1 MEEDNVLVLNN
12 FITEMELDYLYC
24 GNKRYIKFCKKLYSV
39 DIDKWSKYFW
49 KLYITDVFEEKIKEQ
64 LSNIKDINNISKEI
78 VENLQEE
85 RQRIVTYGYI
95 QGYVFGYTNFC
106 LNSEFSK
113 TCEAVLKDKNK
124 AKIHISDI
132 MRSRHIKGYQV
143 YMDEEINKNNH
154 QEYIRDTIKDY
165 CDQQIYGVLNGLLSS
180 NVDIVYKTVQDILIK
195 DCIQKNKDGIWD
207 GIIFKVTSKIWK
219 NNEIIV

>member
-1 MEEDNVLVLNN
+1 MGDNNVLVLNS
-12 FITEMELDYLYC
+12 FINRMELDYLYY
-24 GNKRYIKFCKKLYSV
+24 GNKKYIKFCKKLYFV

-64 LSNIKDINNISKEI
+64 LADIKNINIIAKDI
-78 VENLQEE
+78 VENLQED

-95 QGYVFGYTNFC
+95 QGYVFGYTNFF

-113 TCEAVLKDKNK
+113 ICETVLKDKNK
-124 AKIHISDI
+124 IKIHISDI
-132 MRSRHIKGYQV
+132 MRSKHIKGYQD
-143 YMDEEINKNNH
+143 YINEEVDNNNH
-154 QEYIRDTIKDY
+154 QEDLGNTIKDY
-165 CDQQIYGVLNGLLSS
+165 CDKQIYSVLNKLLDS
-180 NVDIVYKTVQDILIK
+180 NLDIVYKTVQDILIK